1 VPLPLL
7 DLLKYIV
14 IGLMWLLFLRVIRA
28 VWVEVR
34 ATQPARPSRVQDRH
48 REEAEM
54 LVGGEQPRMHLAGEQ
69 PTSPPSLDESHYRLL
84 VVSGPLTGA
93 EFDVER
99 EMLIGRSEDCA
110 ISIPKDTFASGRHAR
125 LVANGGDLW
134 LEDLH
139 STNGTKVNGRSI
151 DAPRRLEVGDS
162 VEIGK
167 STFMVAK

>member
-1 VPLPLL
+1 MPLPLL

-34 ATQPARPSRVQDRH
+34 STQPARTPRTRDRH
-48 REEAEM
+48 REDAEM
-54 LVGGEQPRMHLAGEQ
+54 LVGAEQPRMHLAGEG
-69 PTSPPSLDESHYRLL
+69 PSSPPSSAKPNYRLL

-93 EFDVER
+93 EFGVER

-110 ISIPKDTFASGRHAR
+110 VSIAKDTFASSRHAR
-125 LVANGGDLW
+125 MVANGDDLW
-134 LEDLH
+134 IEDLR
-139 STNGTKVNGRSI
+139 STNGTKVNGNGI
-151 DAPRRLEVGDS
+151 EAPQRLEVGDS
-162 VEIGK
+162 IEIGK